1 MNKNFSS
8 KLKILAAL
16 NICWLSIANGQPA
29 VGPATED
36 ADFWLMMI
44 PLIVKSASA
53 NQVPAPTT
61 PLPAAT
67 PAKRPYIKLNP
78 PGAANLP
85 PVPQPVFPDCTQG
98 CVSL

>member
-53 NQVPAPTT
+53 NQVPAPRHRYQ
-61 PLPAAT
+61 LQL
-67 PAKRPYIKLNP
+67 RQN
-78 PGAANLP
+78 
-85 PVPQPVFPDCTQG
+85 VPTL
-98 CVSL
+98 S